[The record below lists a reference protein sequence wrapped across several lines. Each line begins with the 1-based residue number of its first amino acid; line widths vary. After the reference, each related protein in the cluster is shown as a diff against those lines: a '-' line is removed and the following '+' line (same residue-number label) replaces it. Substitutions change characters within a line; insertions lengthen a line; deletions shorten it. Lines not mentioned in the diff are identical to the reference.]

1 MVTLISTSLSIYIYF
16 VTVYGYHDQK
26 NYKYINNHS
35 ELNVKNDFD
44 WLKSYFNQS
53 KQTVTLR
60 SQQLSIYIY
69 LVTVY
74 GYHNPKNNKY
84 INNHSELNVK
94 NDFDWLK
101 SHFNQSKQTVTLR
114 SQQISI

>member
-1 MVTLISTSLSIYIYF
+1 MKIKNDFDWLKSYFDWLKSYFNQSKQMVTLISKSLSIYIYF

-60 SQQLSIYIY
+60 SQQIRL
-69 LVTVY
+69 
-74 GYHNPKNNKY
+74 
-84 INNHSELNVK
+84 
-94 NDFDWLK
+94 
-101 SHFNQSKQTVTLR
+101 
-114 SQQISI
+114 